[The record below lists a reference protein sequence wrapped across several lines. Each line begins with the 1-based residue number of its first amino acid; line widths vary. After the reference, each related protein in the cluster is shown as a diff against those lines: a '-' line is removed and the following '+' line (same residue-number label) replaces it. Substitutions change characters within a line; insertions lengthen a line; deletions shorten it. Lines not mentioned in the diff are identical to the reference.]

1 MSLERA
7 ILTELLALP
16 PEKQREIYE
25 HAKRLRGETAKR
37 PPFKSIEGLWDD
49 LGISLSAEEIEENQ
63 HEMWKSF
70 AGEDN

>member
-1 MSLERA
+1 MSLEQA

-63 HEMWKSF
+63 REMWKNF
-70 AGEDN
+70 PREDI